1 MQLFLQLDDENK
13 RKVLGEILHQIRF
26 PVMDPDQFVKCVGST
41 KVLTPEESLD
51 VILFTKGSTP
61 HKTIPFL
68 TIPRTGSWKEEF
80 FNGIQI
86 QQHAVGASQVK
97 VRFTMQSNKSEIL
110 LSSVYFVST
119 TSNPI
124 NRITLLSSE
133 SVVNNTHRVFEGY
146 ELYEAA
152 FSRPVPIQQNQRY
165 DLIFQGQTYN
175 TFPMIQGNYGNRIVT
190 QDTVIRMQRTSWYC
204 LVGFKFKVTGNDNPQ
219 EVDFY

>member
-1 MQLFLQLDDENK
+1 MQLDDENK
-13 RKVLGEILHQIRF
+13 RKLLGDILHQVRF

-51 VILFTKGSTP
+51 IILFTKGSTP

-68 TIPRTGSWKEEF
+68 TTPRTGTWEEEF

-86 QQHAVGASQVK
+86 QQHFVGASQIK
-97 VRFTMQSNKSEIL
+97 ARFTMQSNKSEIL
-110 LSSVYFVST
+110 LSSVYFVNA

-133 SVVNNTHRVFEGY
+133 GVVNNTHRVFEGH

-152 FSRPVPIQQNQRY
+152 FSRPVPLQQNQLY
-165 DLIFQGQTYN
+165 DLIFRGQQS
-175 TFPMIQGNYGNRIVT
+175 FLQLPVIQGNHGNRIVT
-190 QDTVIRMQRTSWYC
+190 QGTVIMMQKRSWYC
-204 LVGFKFKVTGNDNPQ
+204 LVGFKFKTTGNNNPQ
-219 EVDFY
+219 EAGVY